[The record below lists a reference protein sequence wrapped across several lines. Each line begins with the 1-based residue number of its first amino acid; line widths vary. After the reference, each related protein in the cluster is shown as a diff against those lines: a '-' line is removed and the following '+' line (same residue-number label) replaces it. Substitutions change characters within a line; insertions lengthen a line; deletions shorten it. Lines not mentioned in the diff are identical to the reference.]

1 MPLPSPTTT
10 SAVKLKRRPPLTTLE
25 TRLMVTTRS
34 TKAFF
39 SGALS
44 RRPSRS
50 RRWPPRSP
58 PPAEPAAV
66 LVPPRRW
73 GPGIRRS
80 SSLKS
85 WSRCWPSQSQPALAG
100 TVGDSRDP
108 AVVAVA
114 TAVEDDRVDAG
125 ALGTLGDELTD
136 LAGLGGLVTVE
147 RTQVRFHGGGRGN
160 GAAGGVVD
168 DLDEHVAAGPRHDQA
183 GTQRRATELLAEPK
197 VTATASGAL
206 ALGALDDH
214 CHGLLTS
221 LSDLAADLLAR
232 IAHALALV
240 RVGLAQLADVCGNLA
255 NLLLVDAL
263 DRESG
268 RVLDGEGNA
277 LRRLDGDRVA
287 VAEGE
292 LEVTALGG
300 HAVTGAVD
308 LHLLLITLGHTEHHV
323 GDQRAGQAV
332 QRARGALVVGPLD
345 LDGALIGPGHRDGP
359 GHDVLQLA
367 LGALDR
373 DGLAV
378 DGHVDARR
386 HGDRKSSNTRHVCAP
401 PLPDVGED
409 FPAHT
414 LLGRL
419 LVSQQA
425 GRRGND
431 GHT

>member
-100 TVGDSRDP
+100 TVGDGRDP

-114 TAVEDDRVDAG
+114 TAVEDDRVDPG
-125 ALGTLGDELTD
+125 A
-136 LAGLGGLVTVE
+136 LVTVE

-240 RVGLAQLADVCGNLA
+240 RVGLAQLANVGGNLA
-255 NLLLVDAL
+255 DLLLVDAL
-263 DRESG
+263 HRE
-268 RVLDGEGNA
+268 
-277 LRRLDGDRVA
+277 
-287 VAEGE
+287 
-292 LEVTALGG
+292 
-300 HAVTGAVD
+300 
-308 LHLLLITLGHTEHHV
+308 
-323 GDQRAGQAV
+323 AG
-332 QRARGALVVGPLD
+332 
-345 LDGALIGPGHRDGP
+345 
-359 GHDVLQLA
+359 
-367 LGALDR
+367 
-373 DGLAV
+373 
-378 DGHVDARR
+378 
-386 HGDRKSSNTRHVCAP
+386 
-401 PLPDVGED
+401 
-409 FPAHT
+409 
-414 LLGRL
+414 
-419 LVSQQA
+419 
-425 GRRGND
+425 
-431 GHT
+431 